1 MASGII
7 KSEGPIFKYGPFTRT
22 SGSFGVW
29 EPTNREVLFNVFTE
43 SGLYLINLG
52 FIINIGT
59 TGGEIANVY
68 LYDRLDEGGT
78 YTDTLL
84 RSIQFEGED
93 TRAPISFTHVGR
105 FEALHQALVKVTL
118 DSGRYSNLRLLPIR
132 ETEQNVWWLK
142 LSD

>member
-1 MASGII
+1 MAESII
-7 KSEGPIFKYGPFTRT
+7 KSPQFKTGTLART

-29 EPTNREVLFNVFTE
+29 GPTNREVLFHMFTE

-52 FIINIGT
+52 FVVNIGNENV
-59 TGGEIANVY
+59 GGEVSNVY

-78 YTDTLL
+78 HTDTLL
-84 RSIQFEGED
+84 RSIQFEGND

-105 FEALHQALVKVTL
+105 FEALHQAIVKVTL
-118 DSGRYSNLRLLPIR
+118 DSGRYSNLRLLPKL

>member
-29 EPTNREVLFNVFTE
+29 GPTNRDVLFHMFTE

-52 FIINIGT
+52 FVVNIGNASKEVT
-59 TGGEIANVY
+59 NVY
-68 LYDRLDEGGT
+68 LYDRFDEGGT

-84 RSIQFEGED
+84 RSIQFEGQN
-93 TRAPISFTHVGR
+93 TRAPISFTYVGR
-105 FEALHQALVKVTL
+105 FEALHQALVKVRL
-118 DSGRYSNLRLLPIR
+118 DSGTYSNLRLLPTP
-132 ETEQNVWWLK
+132 EAEQNVWWLK